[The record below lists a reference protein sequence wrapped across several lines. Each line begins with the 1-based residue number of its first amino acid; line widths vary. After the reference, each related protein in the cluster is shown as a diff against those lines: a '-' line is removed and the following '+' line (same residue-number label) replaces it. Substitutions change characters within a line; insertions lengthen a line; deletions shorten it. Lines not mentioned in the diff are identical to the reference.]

1 MLCCDFLLAA
11 HYNHAEAAKK
21 SNTESPTRIRSDI
34 IDIKRKSR
42 IIKFINN
49 VVVEKDD
56 SSLLSDEMIVIY
68 DEDNSANDD
77 ANKSAAGNGTTIKRI
92 DATGNVK
99 IFSEEF
105 IASGD
110 YGHYDPK
117 RDVFILEKNVIVN
130 NGTSIASGNKFIYNI
145 QTKQSN
151 FVGVKDETSI
161 NEKNGSVDKRITVI
175 IGNELKDSK
184 KTKDDK
190 NIKKDKIREENK

>member
-11 HYNHAEAAKK
+11 SYNQAIAAKK
-21 SNTESPTRIRSDI
+21 SKTETPTRIRSDI

-42 IIKFINN
+42 IVKFINN

-56 SSLLSDEMIVIY
+56 SSLLAKEMIVIY
-68 DEDNSANDD
+68 DE
-77 ANKSAAGNGTTIKRI
+77 KSQESRNIAGSEENNNVSIKRI
-92 DATGNVK
+92 DASGNVK
-99 IFSEEF
+99 IFTEEF

-145 QTKQSN
+145 KTKQSN
-151 FVGVKDETSI
+151 FVGAKDETSI
-161 NEKNGSVDKRITVI
+161 SKKNGDKRVTVV
-175 IGNELKDSK
+175 IGNELMDQEKSK
-184 KTKDDK
+184 KDT
-190 NIKKDKIREENK
+190 IRKENK

>member
-21 SNTESPTRIRSDI
+21 SKTESPTRIRSDI

-184 KTKDDK
+184 NTKDDK